1 MSAYVTWL
9 MCLRNVVRRS
19 AHTRSEIKK
28 YRIAIREQVLIVLVK
43 SSSFYHSETRRTIQD
58 GRTLNQLECHCY

>member
-28 YRIAIREQVLIVLVK
+28 YRIAIREQVLIVLAQKVLAFTIVK
-43 SSSFYHSETRRTIQD
+43 R
-58 GRTLNQLECHCY
+58 GRQFRMDEH